1 MLKILI
7 LGAGD
12 GQIPLILKCK
22 EKGFNVLVVSPND
35 SYPGIVLA
43 DHVYYFDVRDKYSIL
58 AIAQK
63 ENIDAVI
70 TDQLD
75 EAIVTAAFIAEKLK
89 LKGIGIDTSMKFTN
103 KSYMR
108 KLASSLGIN
117 VPLNE
122 VAGSLD
128 ESIHIAYKIG
138 YPVIIKPI
146 DGASSKG
153 VYKIDNDMQMKVNFS
168 KSKSYSLQ
176 KKVLVEQFIEKEIEY
191 CVEAYTRDFQV
202 KNLAIGHRDYFKLEH
217 VFIPQATLLI
227 DSLSA
232 KSDIE
237 RQVLNINKT
246 LIKGFLLPFGIT
258 HGEYIVE
265 KNTKKIFLVEIA
277 ARGGG
282 VGISS
287 DLIPAC
293 CGVDVISLLIEDATE
308 NTRHF
313 DIKVAKGAS
322 AYFCYLLP
330 EGKILKIENL
340 NKISELDRILKVTI
354 NVKEGE
360 DTYSHENKY
369 ARKGP
374 FLVVGRDKKECYETL
389 EEIKSTLKIS
399 VNTSQGVQS
408 IIWN

>member
-1 MLKILI
+1 MSKVLI
-7 LGAGD
+7 LGAGE

-22 EKGFNVLVVSPND
+22 KKGFVTLIVSPND
-35 SYPGIVLA
+35 SFPGVILA
-43 DHVYYFDVRDKYSIL
+43 DRVFYFDVRDKYSIL
-58 AIAQK
+58 AIAQ
-63 ENIDAVI
+63 EEDIDAVI

-75 EAIVTAAFIAEKLK
+75 EAVVTVAFIAERLN
-89 LKGIGIDTSMKFTN
+89 LKGIGIDTAMKFTN
-103 KSYMR
+103 KSYMK

-122 VAGSLD
+122 VAVSQN
-128 ESIHIAYKIG
+128 EAIHIAHKIG

-153 VYKIDNDMQMKVNFS
+153 VYKIDNDMQMRVNFS

-176 KKVLVEQFIEKEIEY
+176 KKVLVEQFIEKEMEY
-191 CVEAYTRDFQV
+191 CVEAYTRNFQV

-237 RQVLNINKT
+237 RQIMDINKA
-246 LIKGFLLPFGIT
+246 LIEGFLLPFGIT

-293 CGVDVISLLIEDATE
+293 CGVDVISLLLEDVAG
-308 NTRHF
+308 NNRSF
-313 DIKVAKGAS
+313 DIKIVRGAS

-340 NKISELDRILKVTI
+340 NKISELDNILKVII

-360 DTYSHENKY
+360 ETFSYENKY

-374 FLVVGRDKKECYETL
+374 FLVTGRDKKECYETL
-389 EEIKSTLKIS
+389 EEIKSILRIF
-399 VNTSQGVQS
+399 VNTPQGVQS